1 MRIEH
6 QTLTDRIH
14 LLIFPTQ
21 RDVTSTL
28 LRFQEY
34 YESPKFRGKI
44 FSLEEFKRWYV
55 ANSPNGIKTGE
66 FTYYTDWNGF
76 NIPSYVLQPFRDG
89 KFNPLSEQERKFL
102 DIFKDEQEPFYIIGV
117 HQATKKLS
125 SFLKHEIAHGLFYT
139 DANYRGEVQ
148 SLLSQSDIESIKRE
162 LRSKAGYHEQVL
174 EDECQAYSIASGRK
188 LKTPIPIGLQR
199 GLRGVFRKYLKLKEV
214 HIPSPTH

>member
-21 RDVTSTL
+21 RDVTLTL
-28 LRFQEY
+28 LRFQEH

-102 DIFKDEQEPFYIIGV
+102 DIFKDE
-117 HQATKKLS
+117 
-125 SFLKHEIAHGLFYT
+125 
-139 DANYRGEVQ
+139 
-148 SLLSQSDIESIKRE
+148 
-162 LRSKAGYHEQVL
+162 
-174 EDECQAYSIASGRK
+174 
-188 LKTPIPIGLQR
+188 
-199 GLRGVFRKYLKLKEV
+199 
-214 HIPSPTH
+214 